1 MSPWFL
7 ALLGGPALL
16 VPVAWYALSRHRIRG
31 ARWYGFLL
39 ITIAFWSL
47 AYAWEIAGRD
57 LETKLLALRIKY
69 LAVAALPPIWIG
81 FILEFVGSAPTR
93 VRARVV
99 PLWIVFVVVT
109 AVVWTNSWHKLFWG
123 QMVVQHVGE
132 FLMLH
137 GRGPGFWINIG
148 YTYIVLAAGL
158 VLLLRHALHSP
169 YLYRRRAAILVV
181 GTIVPWVGNA
191 VFILQP
197 GEHILDPT
205 PFLFTCTALVA
216 ALAVF
221 RYELFEP
228 APTLRDARIEAVGDG
243 VIILDGRGRI
253 ADVNASAETI
263 LGRRRGEAAGTQI
276 ETMLPNWPAGPLP
289 TGEMDLTLVTSG
301 SARVFDVRCSQVQ
314 SLAGERTGAVVILR
328 DVTERRAAEAALR
341 ESEQRYR
348 AVIEQAFDGVWLAD
362 WTGKILDANP
372 QAAALL
378 GCSSAELVGRQTTEF
393 AWSGETTLGRG
404 TLKDGTNGSGP
415 TSGAGSGDETA
426 LRRGEAVAWER
437 ELVTCS
443 GRRLLVAGR
452 SKQIADDLIV
462 STFRDITDERAQTEL
477 REQLLTEAQAASRL
491 KDEFLATV
499 SHELRTPLN
508 AVMGWTNLLVR
519 RQVSDPPVAHALAVI
534 ERNALAQ
541 SRLIE
546 DLLDL
551 SGLAGGRIR
560 LVVRRASVPTL
571 IQEALDAVSLS
582 AEAKHLATRV
592 DVPDDLP
599 EVMADPDRLRQ
610 VIWNLLTNAIKFTT
624 AGGAITVRARAT
636 GDELEVAVTDTGIGM
651 AADFVPHMFDAFR
664 QADSSNTRSSRGLG
678 LGLTIVRRIAE
689 AHGGRIEGESAG
701 LGQGSTFRLI
711 LPLTRPPSS
720 EDATNHADLSTS

>member
-1 MSPWFL
+1 M
-7 ALLGGPALL
+7 
-16 VPVAWYALSRHRIRG
+16 
-31 ARWYGFLL
+31 
-39 ITIAFWSL
+39 
-47 AYAWEIAGRD
+47 
-57 LETKLLALRIKY
+57 
-69 LAVAALPPIWIG
+69 
-81 FILEFVGSAPTR
+81 
-93 VRARVV
+93 
-99 PLWIVFVVVT
+99 
-109 AVVWTNSWHKLFWG
+109 
-123 QMVVQHVGE
+123 
-132 FLMLH
+132 
-137 GRGPGFWINIG
+137 
-148 YTYIVLAAGL
+148 
-158 VLLLRHALHSP
+158 
-169 YLYRRRAAILVV
+169 
-181 GTIVPWVGNA
+181 PWVGNA
-191 VFILQP
+191 VFILHP
-197 GEHILDPT
+197 AEHILNPT

-243 VIILDGRGRI
+243 VIILDARGRV
-253 ADVNASAETI
+253 ANLNASAEAI
-263 LGRRRGEAAGTQI
+263 LARRRGEAAGTQI
-276 ETMLPNWPAGPLP
+276 QTMLPNWPPGPLP
-289 TGEMDLTLVTSG
+289 TGELDLTLVTSG

-314 SLAGERTGAVVILR
+314 SLAGEPTGAVVILR

-362 WTGKILDANP
+362 WTGTILDANP
-372 QAAALL
+372 QAGALL
-378 GCSSAELVGRQTTEF
+378 DCASADLVGRQTSEF
-393 AWSGETTLGRG
+393 AWSGETT
-404 TLKDGTNGSGP
+404 
-415 TSGAGSGDETA
+415 AGSGDETA
-426 LRRGEAVAWER
+426 LRHGEAVAWER
-437 ELVTCS
+437 ELVTS
-443 GRRLLVAGR
+443 TGRRMLVAGR
-452 SKQIADDLIV
+452 SKQIAHDLIV

-477 REQLLTEAQAASRL
+477 REQLLSEAQAASRL

-541 SRLIE
+541 ARLIE

-560 LVVRRASVPTL
+560 LIVRRTSVPTL
-571 IQEALDAVSLS
+571 IQEALDAVALS
-582 AEAKHLATRV
+582 AEAKHLATRIE
-592 DVPDDLP
+592 VPEDLP

-624 AGGAITVRARAT
+624 AGGAIVIRARTA
-636 GDELEVAVTDTGIGM
+636 GDELEVAVTDTGIGL
-651 AADFVPHMFDAFR
+651 APDFVPHMFEAFR

-701 LGQGSTFRLI
+701 LGKGSTFRLV
-711 LPLTRPPSS
+711 LPLTRPSAGD
-720 EDATNHADLSTS
+720 DATNEGELSSS